1 VQILI
6 IILFLAVFTAK
17 AQESTDQIINLQQQK
32 LQEDE
37 RIREIEKAKKD
48 VIKYEEVK
56 IGIDKQGDEI
66 CFDIKKIIVEN
77 EKLNVKKIL
86 KRYQN
91 KCLGVNKINNLIKE
105 LTNLCISKG
114 FVTSRVLVKQPQ
126 NLKDG
131 TLELVTIEGKI
142 DEIHRNDDVSYKVFG
157 FDFGEKLS
165 KNRDLSLHTSHPFLI
180 GKPLNLRSLEQ
191 DLEQINRLSINEARM
206 KIMPSSKQGFSDI
219 AITNKR
225 VRNLTPIGI
234 TYNNNSMDV
243 IGRNA
248 VSASV
253 NLEDTLKL
261 NESFYVSI
269 SKSFTEKTN
278 INFDRNIRKYNDSSY
293 IYASLPLGHYNFDY
307 SFADSKFS
315 TPITLSNGDILYS
328 FGETKTHNLKA
339 KRLLARGQK
348 HKTNIEVTLVSKDIS
363 NFTEVRDLTT
373 KSEISSRNLTV
384 GKLTLNNTFYVN
396 NGIFIINPSIN
407 QGLDYF
413 GALSDSASSQ
423 LQRAQYTSYSLYS
436 YFTKN
441 IWKVNYSLTL
451 NGQYSEDQL
460 FGSEQIF
467 IGGAYSVRGFR
478 NVSIGG
484 DKGFSARNE
493 IKFKLNNIHQIL
505 KKLSITQFYDYGYVK
520 SNALNSEMYNLSG
533 TGLKLAFVSKIFNVD
548 LTYARALNVPQTLKN
563 QWLNQDGRDVVYL
576 NVGMNF

>member
-206 KIMPSSKQGFSDI
+206 KIMPS
-219 AITNKR
+219 
-225 VRNLTPIGI
+225 
-234 TYNNNSMDV
+234 
-243 IGRNA
+243 
-248 VSASV
+248 
-253 NLEDTLKL
+253 
-261 NESFYVSI
+261 
-269 SKSFTEKTN
+269 
-278 INFDRNIRKYNDSSY
+278 
-293 IYASLPLGHYNFDY
+293 
-307 SFADSKFS
+307 
-315 TPITLSNGDILYS
+315 
-328 FGETKTHNLKA
+328 
-339 KRLLARGQK
+339 
-348 HKTNIEVTLVSKDIS
+348 
-363 NFTEVRDLTT
+363 
-373 KSEISSRNLTV
+373 
-384 GKLTLNNTFYVN
+384 
-396 NGIFIINPSIN
+396 
-407 QGLDYF
+407 
-413 GALSDSASSQ
+413 
-423 LQRAQYTSYSLYS
+423 
-436 YFTKN
+436 
-441 IWKVNYSLTL
+441 
-451 NGQYSEDQL
+451 
-460 FGSEQIF
+460 
-467 IGGAYSVRGFR
+467 
-478 NVSIGG
+478 
-484 DKGFSARNE
+484 
-493 IKFKLNNIHQIL
+493 
-505 KKLSITQFYDYGYVK
+505 
-520 SNALNSEMYNLSG
+520 
-533 TGLKLAFVSKIFNVD
+533 
-548 LTYARALNVPQTLKN
+548 
-563 QWLNQDGRDVVYL
+563 
-576 NVGMNF
+576 